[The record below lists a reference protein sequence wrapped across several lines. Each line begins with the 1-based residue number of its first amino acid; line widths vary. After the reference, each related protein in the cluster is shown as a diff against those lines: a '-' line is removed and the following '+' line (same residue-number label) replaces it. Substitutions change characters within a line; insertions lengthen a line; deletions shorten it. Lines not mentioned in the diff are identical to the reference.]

1 MYLKFNNPIFRY
13 HYTLLFIKIMDSS
26 LQAHHKLRKI
36 ETLVENRTVY
46 SADFAEMNIYETHQ
60 KAEKV
65 YLEFD
70 FPIIASMIS
79 GQKVMHLENKAT
91 FDFLPGE
98 SVVLPAKKKMIID
111 FPVATLE
118 APTRCMALGI
128 DAHKIQE
135 TIDAYQN
142 ATQIEE
148 SFVMGSGLNLS
159 PLHLNNNT
167 EVQHLVDRLLHT
179 FISGHKSKDALL
191 DVMIKELILRL
202 LQTNARAA
210 LLNETSYLFD
220 NNRIAFVLKYI
231 REHFKEDISVEDL
244 ADKACMSSSHFY
256 KTFKNTLGETPMEYL
271 NGERIKQAKKLI
283 RTTTYKLSDIAYLC
297 GFNSSS
303 YFNTY
308 FKKQEG
314 MTPSQFRKT
323 ILR

>member
-1 MYLKFNNPIFRY
+1 MQT
-13 HYTLLFIKIMDSS
+13 HAS
-26 LQAHHKLRKI
+26 LRKI
-36 ETLVENRTVY
+36 ETLVENRTIY
-46 SADFAEMNIYETHQ
+46 SADFAELNIYETHQ
-60 KAEKV
+60 KADQV

-79 GQKVMHLENKAT
+79 GRKIMHLEDKAT

-98 SVVLPAKKKMIID
+98 SVVLPSKKKMIID
-111 FPVATLE
+111 FPDATLDS
-118 APTRCMALGI
+118 PTQCMALGI
-128 DAHKIQE
+128 DSQKIQE
-135 TIDAYQN
+135 TMDVYQN

-148 SFVMGSGLNLS
+148 SFAMSSNLNLS

-167 EVQHLVDRLLHT
+167 QVQLLVDRLMQT

-210 LLNETSYLFD
+210 LLDETTYLFD
-220 NNRIAFVLKYI
+220 NNRMAFVLKYI
-231 REHFKEDISVEDL
+231 REHYREEISVDDL

-271 NGERIKQAKKLI
+271 NGERLKQAKKLI
-283 RTTTYKLSDIAYLC
+283 RTSSSKLSEIAFSC

-303 YFNTY
+303 YFNTQ
-308 FKKQEG
+308 FKKHEG
-314 MTPSQFRKT
+314 MTPSQFRKS
-323 ILR
+323 ILY